1 MGITTWYRFVLDT
14 ITEGNFLMC
23 PTMDVFNAM
32 GNLVGS
38 PPIII
43 NETALTLEHVMQR
56 LEIIENRIATKEQI
70 EDLDKKIHNHITQ
83 YGSKV

>member
-1 MGITTWYRFVLDT
+1 
-14 ITEGNFLMC
+14 MC
-23 PTMDVFNAM
+23 LTSDALIAM

-56 LEIIENRIATKEQI
+56 LEAIETKMPTI
-70 EDLDKKIHNHITQ
+70 EHLANLDKRSIIILLNL
-83 YGSKV
+83 VLRWELL